1 MCLYNNGKPPLCRG
15 SKYVVT
21 KGRIIL
27 LKLLIINNKEDF
39 FIIGSGGLVWFMVFN
54 TTFSYIVAISF
65 IGGGN
70 HRPVVSH

>member
-1 MCLYNNGKPPLCRG
+1 MKIVCRERDEFN
-15 SKYVVT
+15 T
-21 KGRIIL
+21 L
-27 LKLLIINNKEDF
+27 FINNKEDF
-39 FIIGSGGLVWFMVFN
+39 FIIGSVGLVWFMVFN